1 MKYRLT
7 LGFFLIGLLA
17 FLAACGTTSSP
28 SSSSSSQTGQT
39 PTNST
44 GTQTVNV
51 MLFDDHISTSM
62 TAFMAGT
69 SYHFV
74 VTNNGHQPY
83 TFAMMS
89 QDRENDMEHMSI
101 TERHQTALHMY
112 DSIAPGQTQ
121 MFDYTFGSSMM
132 GQHLEFA
139 CYLQGDNHVHMR
151 YAFTPQS

>member
-7 LGFFLIGLLA
+7 LGIFLIGLLA

-28 SSSSSSQTGQT
+28 SSSQTGQM
-39 PTNST
+39 PTNSS

-62 TAFMAGT
+62 AAFMAGT

-89 QDRENDMEHMSI
+89 QDRENEMEHMSM
-101 TERHQTALHMY
+101 TQRQQNAFYMY

-121 MFDYTFGSSMM
+121 MFNYTFGSSMM

-139 CYLQGDNHVHMR
+139 CYLQDGNQVHMR
-151 YAFTPQS
+151 FAFTPQS